1 MKGFFR
7 KYGAWIVVIVLLV
20 LANVLVRVRVFR
32 WDMTDD
38 KIYSLSE
45 ASKELLRQTD
55 APIEVTLLLDGDLGP
70 GFGQL
75 RSAFLETIEE
85 MRSYA
90 RDIRVS
96 YLNLN
101 EASESVQRAYAERG
115 VQQYAQE
122 TTSHSGRTE
131 IINTFPYALVQYKD
145 KERLVQLFTRTLGS
159 SETEDLN
166 RAISQLEFT
175 LMEAVHQL
183 RQSHTPTIAIY
194 SGQQGVPERYT
205 QDLEKALQP
214 YFRIKR
220 VSINPAQM
228 NVHVFDSYQAVIIAN
243 PQTKFNEVERFII
256 DQYIMRG
263 GAVLWA
269 VDRVKFSDDM
279 LRSDGFTPLTENDLG
294 LWDLLFSYGLR
305 IEPMLVQSVQCMS
318 IRVNVSADP
327 SVPNLQLVPW
337 TFAPQLLPNPEN
349 PVTAPMRSI
358 VSSMFVSP
366 ISVVG
371 GNDGIEKVSLL
382 VTSNGSK
389 LTHAPNEVNLNELN
403 PDLQS
408 FVYPNMPIAASL
420 EGSFR
425 SAYAH
430 RMTPEGVIT
439 DEPIR
444 KQGKTTRQ
452 VVIGSGSMVI
462 NEIEGGQPIPLGF
475 DRASGIQY
483 GNRDFIIN
491 SMLWLTHTEDLIPL
505 RAKGGATL
513 RPLNKTRAYSERT
526 KIEKISTIS
535 PIVLLALI
543 GGVVL
548 IIRRMKYASKKVK
561 R

>member
-1 MKGFFR
+1 M
-7 KYGAWIVVIVLLV
+7 IVLLV

-408 FVYPNMPIAASL
+408 FIYPNMPIAASL

>member
-228 NVHVFDSYQAVIIAN
+228 NVHVFDAYQAVIIAN

-408 FVYPNMPIAASL
+408 FIYPNMPIAASL

-444 KQGKTTRQ
+444 KQGKNTRQ

>member
-228 NVHVFDSYQAVIIAN
+228 NVHVFDAYQAVIIAN

-408 FVYPNMPIAASL
+408 FIYPNMPIAASL

-444 KQGKTTRQ
+444 KQGKKTRQ

-535 PIVLLALI
+535 PIVLLTLI

>member
-1 MKGFFR
+1 
-7 KYGAWIVVIVLLV
+7 
-20 LANVLVRVRVFR
+20 
-32 WDMTDD
+32 
-38 KIYSLSE
+38 
-45 ASKELLRQTD
+45 
-55 APIEVTLLLDGDLGP
+55 
-70 GFGQL
+70 
-75 RSAFLETIEE
+75 
-85 MRSYA
+85 
-90 RDIRVS
+90 
-96 YLNLN
+96 
-101 EASESVQRAYAERG
+101 
-115 VQQYAQE
+115 
-122 TTSHSGRTE
+122 
-131 IINTFPYALVQYKD
+131 
-145 KERLVQLFTRTLGS
+145 
-159 SETEDLN
+159 
-166 RAISQLEFT
+166 
-175 LMEAVHQL
+175 
-183 RQSHTPTIAIY
+183 
-194 SGQQGVPERYT
+194 
-205 QDLEKALQP
+205 
-214 YFRIKR
+214 
-220 VSINPAQM
+220 
-228 NVHVFDSYQAVIIAN
+228 
-243 PQTKFNEVERFII
+243 
-256 DQYIMRG
+256 
-263 GAVLWA
+263 
-269 VDRVKFSDDM
+269 
-279 LRSDGFTPLTENDLG
+279 
-294 LWDLLFSYGLR
+294 
-305 IEPMLVQSVQCMS
+305 MS

-444 KQGKTTRQ
+444 KQGKKTRQ

>member
-228 NVHVFDSYQAVIIAN
+228 NVHVFDAYQAVIIAN

-408 FVYPNMPIAASL
+408 FIYPNMPIAASL

-444 KQGKTTRQ
+444 KQGKKTRQ

>member
-1 MKGFFR
+1 M
-7 KYGAWIVVIVLLV
+7 IVLLV

-220 VSINPAQM
+220 VSINPTQM

-408 FVYPNMPIAASL
+408 FIYPNMPIAASL

-444 KQGKTTRQ
+444 KQGKKTRQ

>member
-1 MKGFFR
+1 M
-7 KYGAWIVVIVLLV
+7 IVLLV

-85 MRSYA
+85 MRGYA

-408 FVYPNMPIAASL
+408 FIYPNMPIAASL

-444 KQGKTTRQ
+444 KQGKKTRQ

>member
-205 QDLEKALQP
+205 QDMEKALQP

-220 VSINPAQM
+220 VSINPTQM
-228 NVHVFDSYQAVIIAN
+228 NVHVFDAYQAVIIAN

-408 FVYPNMPIAASL
+408 FIYPNMPIAASL

-444 KQGKTTRQ
+444 KQGKKTRQ

-548 IIRRMKYASKKVK
+548 IIRRMRYASKKVK

>member
-408 FVYPNMPIAASL
+408 FIYPNMPIAASL

>member
-1 MKGFFR
+1 M
-7 KYGAWIVVIVLLV
+7 IVLLV

>member
-1 MKGFFR
+1 M
-7 KYGAWIVVIVLLV
+7 IVLLV

-263 GAVLWA
+263 GAALWA

-318 IRVNVSADP
+318 IRVNVSSDP

-408 FVYPNMPIAASL
+408 FIYPNMPIAASL

-444 KQGKTTRQ
+444 KQGKKTRQ

-548 IIRRMKYASKKVK
+548 IIRRMRYASKKVK

>member
-131 IINTFPYALVQYKD
+131 IINTFPYTLVQYKD

-220 VSINPAQM
+220 VSINPTQM

-263 GAVLWA
+263 GAALWA

-408 FVYPNMPIAASL
+408 FIYPNMPIAASL

-444 KQGKTTRQ
+444 KQGKKTRQ

>member
-1 MKGFFR
+1 M
-7 KYGAWIVVIVLLV
+7 IVLLV

-228 NVHVFDSYQAVIIAN
+228 NVHVFDAYQAVIIAN

-408 FVYPNMPIAASL
+408 FIYPNMPIAASL

-444 KQGKTTRQ
+444 KQGKNTRQ

>member
-1 MKGFFR
+1 M
-7 KYGAWIVVIVLLV
+7 IVLLV

-85 MRSYA
+85 MRGYA

-263 GAVLWA
+263 GAALWA

-408 FVYPNMPIAASL
+408 FIYPNMPIAASL

-444 KQGKTTRQ
+444 KQGKKTRQ

>member
-1 MKGFFR
+1 M
-7 KYGAWIVVIVLLV
+7 LLV

-228 NVHVFDSYQAVIIAN
+228 NVHVFDAYQAVIIAN

-408 FVYPNMPIAASL
+408 FIYPNMPIAASL

-444 KQGKTTRQ
+444 KQGKKTRQ

-535 PIVLLALI
+535 PIVLLTLI

>member
-1 MKGFFR
+1 M
-7 KYGAWIVVIVLLV
+7 LLV

-205 QDLEKALQP
+205 
-214 YFRIKR
+214 
-220 VSINPAQM
+220 VSQGFA
-228 NVHVFDSYQAVIIAN
+228 AVPVASG
-243 PQTKFNEVERFII
+243 QG
-256 DQYIMRG
+256 YIT
-263 GAVLWA
+263 A
-269 VDRVKFSDDM
+269 
-279 LRSDGFTPLTENDLG
+279 G
-294 LWDLLFSYGLR
+294 LH
-305 IEPMLVQSVQCMS
+305 P
-318 IRVNVSADP
+318 P
-327 SVPNLQLVPW
+327 P
-337 TFAPQLLPNPEN
+337 
-349 PVTAPMRSI
+349 
-358 VSSMFVSP
+358 
-366 ISVVG
+366 
-371 GNDGIEKVSLL
+371 
-382 VTSNGSK
+382 
-389 LTHAPNEVNLNELN
+389 
-403 PDLQS
+403 
-408 FVYPNMPIAASL
+408 
-420 EGSFR
+420 
-425 SAYAH
+425 
-430 RMTPEGVIT
+430 
-439 DEPIR
+439 
-444 KQGKTTRQ
+444 
-452 VVIGSGSMVI
+452 
-462 NEIEGGQPIPLGF
+462 
-475 DRASGIQY
+475 RAS
-483 GNRDFIIN
+483 R
-491 SMLWLTHTEDLIPL
+491 
-505 RAKGGATL
+505 
-513 RPLNKTRAYSERT
+513 RPCVRQ
-526 KIEKISTIS
+526 
-535 PIVLLALI
+535 P
-543 GGVVL
+543 
-548 IIRRMKYASKKVK
+548 
-561 R
+561 

>member
-1 MKGFFR
+1 M
-7 KYGAWIVVIVLLV
+7 IVLLV

-228 NVHVFDSYQAVIIAN
+228 NVHVFDAYQAVIIAN

-408 FVYPNMPIAASL
+408 FIYPNMPIAASL

-444 KQGKTTRQ
+444 KQGKKTRQ

-535 PIVLLALI
+535 PIVLLTLI

>member
-1 MKGFFR
+1 M
-7 KYGAWIVVIVLLV
+7 IVLLV

-228 NVHVFDSYQAVIIAN
+228 NVHVFDAYQAVIIAN

-408 FVYPNMPIAASL
+408 FIYPNMPIAASL

>member
-1 MKGFFR
+1 M
-7 KYGAWIVVIVLLV
+7 IVLLV

-205 QDLEKALQP
+205 QDMEKALQP

-228 NVHVFDSYQAVIIAN
+228 NVHVFDAYQAVIIAN

-408 FVYPNMPIAASL
+408 FIYPNMPIAASL

-444 KQGKTTRQ
+444 KQGKKTRQ

-548 IIRRMKYASKKVK
+548 IIRRMRYASKKVK